1 MWNELPQMVVLKS
14 PGGSTWEVQLV
25 RDDNNTLFFKDGW
38 KEFAK
43 AHNFKE
49 NDLLMF
55 KYTRDS
61 CFKVWMLSGRN
72 LCEIAGSYFVKKSA
86 LGKNDAGEN
95 SKLKRKNTAEGSAK
109 ATGNKDN
116 SELEDLDTER
126 ASRRKNRRNSTGCGL
141 RNSGAEEK
149 NRSTDDTLDRVPPS
163 EADKERALQM
173 ANRDLTVKS
182 FIVVLKDCNVSQY
195 YRLGVPAPWSRSY
208 LTRKHQDM
216 ELRANGKKWIV
227 RFNAEPRYG
236 GGVFISGWST
246 FAVDNLLQESDVCL
260 FKLVSQK
267 DEPVIFDVSIY
278 RAVPEAAHLPSHK
291 TPKV

>member
-1 MWNELPQMVVLKS
+1 MWNKLPQMVVLKS

-25 RDDNNTLFFKDGW
+25 RDNNNTLFFKDGW

-43 AHNFKE
+43 AHNLKE

-61 CFKVWMLSGRN
+61 CFKVWVLSGRN
-72 LCEIAGSYFVKKSA
+72 LCEVAGSYFVKKSA
-86 LGKNDAGEN
+86 LEKNGAGEN
-95 SKLKRKNTAEGSAK
+95 SQLKRKNTMVGSAM

-116 SELEDLDTER
+116 SELEDSDTERASAR
-126 ASRRKNRRNSTGCGL
+126 ASRRKNRRNSTVL

-173 ANRDLTVKS
+173 ANRNLTVES
-182 FIVVLKDCNVSQY
+182 FIVVLKDSNVSQY
-195 YRLGVPAPWSRSY
+195 YRLGIPAPWSRTY

-216 ELRANGKKWIV
+216 KLRANGKNWTV

-236 GGVFISGWST
+236 GGVFISGWSN
-246 FAVDNLLQESDVCL
+246 FAVDNLLQEFDVCL

-278 RAVPEAAHLPSHK
+278 RAVPEAAHLPSYK
-291 TPKV
+291 TP